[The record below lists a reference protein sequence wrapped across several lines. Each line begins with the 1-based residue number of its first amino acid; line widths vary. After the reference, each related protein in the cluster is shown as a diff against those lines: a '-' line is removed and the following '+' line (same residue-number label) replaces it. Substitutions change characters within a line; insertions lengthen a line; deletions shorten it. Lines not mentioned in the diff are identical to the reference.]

1 MTLKPIPLSKESQS
15 LGKTIVLVVVFFAL
29 GFLLKENMGYN
40 NEIHFLPLAKQ
51 YGNPTWIPGD
61 FYYNSPP
68 SYRLLFLQ
76 FFAPLTILFGFLA
89 TSIIGRLIGYT
100 FVATAI
106 VLLAQKLELKRP
118 SLFLALTLF
127 LYVNPKQS
135 MIAQEWLIGSIE
147 SKVFAYGFLLISLLL
162 LSERKYGLL
171 CLCLGLTNSFHLLVG
186 GWGSLILGL
195 SLVHTPHGVNLL
207 ERSFLE
213 KLKLGCLY
221 LLGSLYAIYPLTIE
235 VYRQFSYY
243 FLPRFL
249 PQNGAVADVLSVDN
263 TPIPASFLYTF
274 LRTPHH
280 INPQS
285 WPIATWLIPLVY
297 LSILIAIHRISSSQ
311 AQETQE
317 TQEQKEKDT
326 FAAELRR
333 FAFYST
339 VPIGLGLLAI
349 PFDRQGIFLQ
359 YYPFRVGAIMVPLI
373 TCLFLSQWLEQQ
385 SDHHLGKRL
394 GKQVTIVL
402 MSIVLGGVMLVKGHG
417 FWQDLKALKD
427 FPVQAKIA
435 SPEWVEMCFW
445 IRDSLPSDRVVLSSP
460 ATGDNFTWLSEHPSV
475 VKFRLVPAASQSIT
489 EWYYRLQDLSG
500 GVNFLP
506 EIKRDRDNRKII
518 SRLLDDGFNQL
529 DANQINALKDKYD
542 ANYLLTPRDRVLP
555 FPILHANGEYQLF
568 LLDLSLS
575 ETLDGRMDA
584 PERSQSARRIPQF
597 RK

>member
-1 MTLKPIPLSKESQS
+1 MRVNAGMNLQNSDFMKTNALFSTLKMI
-15 LGKTIVLVVVFFAL
+15 VVVVGWIAL

-40 NEIHFLPLAKQ
+40 NEAPILPLAKQ
-51 YGNPTWIPGD
+51 FGDPSWIPGD

-76 FFAPLTILFGFLA
+76 LFAPLTIHFGFLA
-89 TSIIGRLIGYT
+89 TSILGRLAGYT
-100 FVATAI
+100 LISIAI
-106 VLLAQKLELKRP
+106 VLISQKLGIKLSTVLVAL
-118 SLFLALTLF
+118 SLFLYL
-127 LYVNPKQS
+127 NPKQS
-135 MIAQEWLIGSIE
+135 MIAQEWLIGGIE
-147 SKVFAYGFLLISLLL
+147 SKVFAYGFLLLSLLF
-162 LSERKYGLL
+162 LSEHKYGKMA
-171 CLCLGLTNSFHLLVG
+171 LCLGLTNSFHLLVG
-186 GWGSLILGL
+186 GWASFILCL
-195 SLVHTPHGVNLL
+195 STWNTHHSIGILKRSRL
-207 ERSFLE
+207 EQ
-213 KLKLGCLY
+213 LKL
-221 LLGSLYAIYPLTIE
+221 LGWYVIGSIFAIYPLILE
-235 VYRQFSYY
+235 LSYQF
-243 FLPRFL
+243 LEKANPETE
-249 PQNGAVADVLSVDN
+249 ALS
-263 TPIPASFLYTF
+263 IPASFLYTF

-285 WPIATWLIPLVY
+285 WPIATWLIPFVY
-297 LSILIAIHRISSSQ
+297 LSILIVIHRISCSQ

-317 TQEQKEKDT
+317 QNEKDT

-349 PFDRQGIFLQ
+349 PFDRQGTFLQ

-402 MSIVLGGVMLVKGHG
+402 MSIVLGGVMLVKSHG
-417 FWQDLKALKD
+417 FWHDLKVLKD

-475 VKFRLVPAASQSIT
+475 VKFRLVPAASQSIA

-518 SRLLDDGFNQL
+518 SRLLNDGFNQL
-529 DANQINALKDKYD
+529 DANQIIALKDKYD

-555 FPILHANGEYQLF
+555 FPLLHANGEYQLF
-568 LLDLSLS
+568 LLDLSLG